1 MKRFNSESVDCAGSS
16 GSSKQP
22 KQSATEPVYEE
33 EEDLDARIRHKN
45 QPVLISVF
53 RDPETEEEKVCV
65 VAALPGG
72 VSNVEFSL
80 IGTGPGANKARI
92 TYSWPPIVFD
102 IEGIFRK
109 EIDSVNPAVKLEST
123 HPLIL
128 SLKAELRNNRESLNS
143 TPRGEIELTLPIPV
157 QTAASS
163 ICRSGGKKNDGSLI
177 VIVELMAYQNSYTVK
192 QKDNTIVFEDL

>member
-53 RDPETEEEKVCV
+53 RDPETEEEKVCLLIPV
-65 VAALPGG
+65 PQL
-72 VSNVEFSL
+72 SL
-80 IGTGPGANKARI
+80 TLKESSERKLGDWNEIG
-92 TYSWPPIVFD
+92 
-102 IEGIFRK
+102 
-109 EIDSVNPAVKLEST
+109 DSVNPEMKIEPT
-123 HPLIL
+123 HPLIS
-128 SLKAELRNNRESLNS
+128 SLKAKLRNNRESLDS
-143 TPRGEIELTLPIPV
+143 TTRGEIELTLPISV

>member
-1 MKRFNSESVDCAGSS
+1 VLVALDLQNSQSS
-16 GSSKQP
+16 PQLSLS
-22 KQSATEPVYEE
+22 

-72 VSNVEFSL
+72 VSDVKFFL
-80 IGTGPGANKARI
+80 IGTGPGTNKARI

-109 EIDSVNPAVKLEST
+109 EIDSVNPEMIIEST
-123 HPLIL
+123 HPLIS
-128 SLKAELRNNRESLNS
+128 SLKAELRNNRESLDS

>member
-53 RDPETEEEKVCV
+53 RDFETEEEKVCV

-80 IGTGPGANKARI
+80 IGPGPGTNRPELLIPGPHLSLTLKE
-92 TYSWPPIVFD
+92 SS
-102 IEGIFRK
+102 ERK
-109 EIDSVNPAVKLEST
+109 
-123 HPLIL
+123 LIL
-128 SLKAELRNNRESLNS
+128 STR
-143 TPRGEIELTLPIPV
+143 
-157 QTAASS
+157 Q
-163 ICRSGGKKNDGSLI
+163 
-177 VIVELMAYQNSYTVK
+177 
-192 QKDNTIVFEDL
+192 

>member
-1 MKRFNSESVDCAGSS
+1 MLVALDLQNSQSS
-16 GSSKQP
+16 PQLSLS
-22 KQSATEPVYEE
+22 

-92 TYSWPPIVFD
+92 TYSLPPIVFD

-128 SLKAELRNNRESLNS
+128 SLKAELRNNRESLDS

-177 VIVELMAYQNSYTVK
+177 VIVKLMAYQNSYTVK

>member
-1 MKRFNSESVDCAGSS
+1 M
-16 GSSKQP
+16 
-22 KQSATEPVYEE
+22 
-33 EEDLDARIRHKN
+33 
-45 QPVLISVF
+45 
-53 RDPETEEEKVCV
+53 CV

-109 EIDSVNPAVKLEST
+109 EIDSVNPETKIESS
-123 HPLIL
+123 HPLIS
-128 SLKAELRNNRESLNS
+128 SLKAELWNNSESLDS
-143 TPRGEIELTLPIPV
+143 TPRGEIKLTLPITV

-163 ICRSGGKKNDGSLI
+163 ICRLGG
-177 VIVELMAYQNSYTVK
+177 
-192 QKDNTIVFEDL
+192 